1 VGGYELNTL
10 KIYVGIDPGKDGGI
24 AAIIGTGKEEGR
36 VFFAEKIPLSGD
48 NELDLSLITS
58 QMETFKRQGIVQVT
72 IEKVH
77 SMPGQGVASMF
88 SFGMTTGMI
97 HGVVAAC
104 RIPRYLVSPQTW
116 KKKILYDTAKDKN
129 AAIEYCARVYP
140 QISLLATPRSQKA
153 HTGIADAICIARYAY
168 EVDKHG

>member
-1 VGGYELNTL
+1 MTR
-10 KIYVGIDPGKDGGI
+10 IYVGIDPGKDGGI
-24 AAIIGTGKEEGR
+24 SAINDLGNIVIAVKT
-36 VFFAEKIPLSGD
+36 PCTGD
-48 NELDLSLITS
+48 NELDLTRITEMLVTLKNVS
-58 QMETFKRQGIVQVT
+58 QDDVQAT

-88 SFGMTTGMI
+88 SFGMTTGML
-97 HGVVAAC
+97 HGVVAAL
-104 RIPRYLVSPQTW
+104 RIPRFLVSPQAW

-140 QISLLATPRSQKA
+140 DVSLLATPRSIKS
-153 HTGIADAICIARYAY
+153 HTGIADSLCIARYAY

>member
-1 VGGYELNTL
+1 MNTS

-24 AAIIGTGKEEGR
+24 AALYDDGIALVAKKT
-36 VFFAEKIPLSGD
+36 PLMSD
-48 NELDLSLITS
+48 NELDLTQITS
-58 QMETFKRQGIVQVT
+58 LLEGLKSRGIVQVT

-88 SFGMTTGMI
+88 SFGMTTGML
-97 HGVVAAC
+97 HGVVAALG
-104 RIPRYLVSPQTW
+104 IPRFLVAPQTW

>member
-1 VGGYELNTL
+1 M
-10 KIYVGIDPGKDGGI
+10 KIYVGFDPGKAGAF
-24 AAIIGTGKEEGR
+24 AAISENGECMTEHTY
-36 VFFAEKIPLSGD
+36 PMSGD
-48 NELDLSLITS
+48 NEINLSELAS
-58 QMETFKRQGIVQVT
+58 LLKLLQEQGTVQAT

-97 HGVVAAC
+97 HGVVAALG
-104 RIPRYLVSPQTW
+104 IPRFLVSPQTW
-116 KKKILYDTAKDKN
+116 KKKILYDTVKDKN

-140 QISLLATPRSQKA
+140 YISLLATPRSQKA